1 MDSSDDEPGVTGVMV
16 IEPMGNAGP
25 FLLEAAAR
33 LGIRLYAAT
42 DKRVHAGYEPWLTAG
57 LAGVCLTEL
66 ADTERAL
73 DDMAEYCRAHRI
85 TGVAVCWELLTPLAA
100 LLAARLGLPG
110 NDPALAGAARNKIA
124 MAEAFRAAGVPA
136 PAHAVVGTSEEAHQV
151 AASGRLGWPLV
162 VKPAE
167 QGGSWGVSVVA
178 GPDGL
183 DTAVAAAGRFTRA
196 EPHGLP
202 LDPRVLLQHYVP
214 GEEFS
219 ADTVV
224 HDGVPYP
231 LPVVRKDTTA
241 GRYRVETGHSCPA
254 GLDARTVRAIQDT
267 AARAALAVGVRNGI
281 AHTEV
286 KLTPRG
292 EPVVIETGARLPGDN
307 ICEIVEAATG
317 VSEAAAYLRAVTGRA
332 PDTGPTRAAGA
343 ALRFVLPERG
353 GVLEYVVIP
362 EVPGT
367 QSRLHIRP
375 GEQVPEPADSSGRV
389 GHVLACAAS
398 VDEARRLADRAVA
411 DTRVKVS

>member
-1 MDSSDDEPGVTGVMV
+1 MDFSDEPGVTGVMV

-25 FLLEAAAR
+25 FLARAAAR
-33 LGIRLYAAT
+33 LGLRLYAAT
-42 DKRVHAGYEPWLTAG
+42 DERVYAGYEPWLTRC
-57 LAGVCLTEL
+57 LDGVCLTDL
-66 ADTERAL
+66 ADTASAL
-73 DDMAEYCRAHRI
+73 DDMEAFCRAHPI
-85 TGVAVCWELLTPLAA
+85 AGVAVCWELLTPLAA

-110 NDPALAGAARNKIA
+110 NDPLRARAARNKIA

-136 PAHAVVGTSEEAHQV
+136 PAQAVVATSEQAHSV

-183 DTAVAAAGRFTRA
+183 DAAVAAAGRFTHA

-202 LDPRVLLQHYVP
+202 LDARVLLQSYVP

-224 HDGVPYP
+224 HEGVPHP

-254 GLDARTVRAIQDT
+254 GLDPRTVWSIQET

-286 KLTPRG
+286 KILPGG

-317 VSEAAAYLRAVTGRA
+317 VSEAEAYLRAVTGRA
-332 PDTGPTRAAGA
+332 PRTAPTRDAAA
-343 ALRFVLPERG
+343 ALRFLLPDRAGLLQE
-353 GVLEYVVIP
+353 VVIP

-367 QSRLHIRP
+367 HSQIHIRP
-375 GEQVPEPADSSGRV
+375 GQPVPEPADSSGRV
-389 GHVLACAAS
+389 GHVVARAAS
-398 VDEARRLADRAVA
+398 VDEARRLAGQVIA
-411 DTRVKVS
+411 DSRVKVS

>member
-1 MDSSDDEPGVTGVMV
+1 MDSSDEPDVTGVMV

-25 FLLEAAAR
+25 FLVKAAAR

-42 DKRVHAGYEPWLTAG
+42 DERVHAGYETWLTRA

-66 ADTERAL
+66 ADTAWAL
-73 DDMAEYCRAHRI
+73 DDMEAFCRTHRI
-85 TGVAVCWELLTPLAA
+85 VGVAACWELLTPLAA
-100 LLAARLGLPG
+100 MLAARLGLPG
-110 NDPALAGAARNKIA
+110 NDPLRAKAARNKIA
-124 MAEAFRAAGVPA
+124 MAQAFRTAGVPA
-136 PAHAVVGTSEEAHQV
+136 PADAVVATAEQAHHV

-183 DTAVAAAGRFTRA
+183 DAAVAAAGRFTRA

-202 LDPRVLLQHYVP
+202 LDSRVLLQSYVP

-224 HDGVPYP
+224 HEGVPYP

-241 GRYRVETGHSCPA
+241 GTYRVETGHSCPA
-254 GLDARTVRAIQDT
+254 GLDPHTVRAIQHT
-267 AARAALAVGVRNGI
+267 AARAALAVGVRDGI

-286 KLTPRG
+286 KIPPGG

-317 VSEAAAYLRAVTGRA
+317 VSEASAYLQAVTGQVPHTA
-332 PDTGPTRAAGA
+332 PTREAAA
-343 ALRFVLPERG
+343 ALLFLLPDRA
-353 GVLEYVVIP
+353 GVVEEVVIP
-362 EVPGT
+362 DVPGT
-367 QSRLHIRP
+367 HSQVHVRP
-375 GEQVPEPADSSGRV
+375 GERVPEPADSSGRV
-389 GHVLACAAS
+389 GHVVARAAS
-398 VDEARRLADRAVA
+398 VEEARRLADQVLA
-411 DTRVKVS
+411 DSRVKVS

>member
-1 MDSSDDEPGVTGVMV
+1 MDSSDEPGTTGVMV
-16 IEPMGNAGP
+16 IEPMGNAGR
-25 FLLEAAAR
+25 FVAEAADR

-42 DKRVHAGYEPWLTAG
+42 DERVHADYEPWLARG

-66 ADTERAL
+66 ADTKRAL
-73 DDMAEYCRAHRI
+73 DDMEMFCREHRI
-85 TGVAVCWELLTPLAA
+85 AGVAVCWELLTPLAA

-110 NDPALAGAARNKIA
+110 NDPLRAKAARNKIV
-124 MAEAFRAAGVPA
+124 MGEAFRAAGVAAPA
-136 PAHAVVGTSEEAHQV
+136 EAVVTGAEQAHAVAV
-151 AASGRLGWPLV
+151 SGRLGWPLV

-183 DTAVAAAGRFTRA
+183 DAAVAAAGRFTRA

-202 LDPRVLLQHYVP
+202 LDSRVLLQSYVP

-224 HDGVPYP
+224 HEGVPYP

-241 GRYRVETGHSCPA
+241 GTYRVETGHSCPA
-254 GLDARTVRAIQDT
+254 GLDPGTVRAIQDT

-286 KLTPRG
+286 KVPPGG

-317 VSEAAAYLRAVTGRA
+317 VSEAVAYLQAVTGHLPHIA
-332 PDTGPTRAAGA
+332 PTREEAA
-343 ALRFVLPERG
+343 ALRFLLPDRAGTVEDVL
-353 GVLEYVVIP
+353 IP
-362 EVPGT
+362 DVPGT
-367 QSRLHIRP
+367 HSHIDIRP
-375 GEQVPEPADSSGRV
+375 GQRVPEPSDSSGRV
-389 GHVLACAAS
+389 GHVVARAAS
-398 VDEARRLADRAVA
+398 VDEARRLAGQVIA
-411 DTRVKVS
+411 DSLVKVS

>member
-1 MDSSDDEPGVTGVMV
+1 MDSSDDEPGATGVLV

-25 FLLEAAAR
+25 FLAEAAAR

-42 DKRVHAGYEPWLTAG
+42 DERVHAGYEPWLTRR
-57 LAGVCLTEL
+57 LDGVCPTEL

-73 DDMAEYCRAHRI
+73 DDMEKFCRTRRI

-100 LLAARLGLPG
+100 LLAERLGLPG
-110 NDPALAGAARNKIA
+110 NDPWLARAARNKIA
-124 MAEAFRAAGVPA
+124 MAAAFRAAGVPA
-136 PAHAVVGTSEEAHQV
+136 PAEAVVSTVEQAHQV

-183 DTAVAAAGRFTRA
+183 DAAVAAAGRFTRA

-202 LDPRVLLQHYVP
+202 LDSRVLLQRYVP

-224 HDGVPYP
+224 HDGVPHP
-231 LPVVRKDTTA
+231 LPVVRKDTTV

-267 AARAALAVGVRNGI
+267 AARAALAVGIRNGI

-286 KLTPRG
+286 KLAPGG

-307 ICEIVEAATG
+307 ICELVEAATG
-317 VSEAAAYLRAVTGRA
+317 VSEAAAYLRAVTGRV
-332 PDTGPTRAAGA
+332 PHTEPTRDAAA
-343 ALRFVLPERG
+343 ALRFVLPERA

-362 EVPGT
+362 EAPGT
-367 QSRLHIRP
+367 HSRIHIRP
-375 GEQVPEPADSSGRV
+375 GERVPEPADSSGRV
-389 GHVLACAAS
+389 GHVLARAAS
-398 VDEARRLADRAVA
+398 VDEARRLAAQVVA

>member
-1 MDSSDDEPGVTGVMV
+1 MTGVMV

-25 FLLEAAAR
+25 YLVRAAAS

-42 DKRVHAGYEPWLTAG
+42 DERVHAGYDPWLTDA

-66 ADTERAL
+66 ADSERAL
-73 DDMAEYCRAHRI
+73 DDMEAFCRTRRI

-124 MAEAFRAAGVPA
+124 MAGAFRAAGVRA
-136 PAHAVVGTSEEAHQV
+136 PADAVVTSVEEAHQV
-151 AASGRLGWPLV
+151 AASGRLGWPIV

-183 DTAVAAAGRFTRA
+183 DAAVAAAGRFTRA

-202 LDPRVLLQHYVP
+202 LDARVLLQSYVP

-224 HDGVPYP
+224 HEGVPHP

-254 GLDARTVRAIQDT
+254 GLDPATVRAIQDT
-267 AARAALAVGVRNGI
+267 AARAALAVGVRNGV

-286 KLTPRG
+286 KLPPDGR
-292 EPVVIETGARLPGDN
+292 PVVIETGARLPGDD
-307 ICEIVEAATG
+307 ICGLVEAATG
-317 VSEAAAYLRAVTGRA
+317 VSEAAAYLQAVTGRV
-332 PDTGPTRAAGA
+332 PRTEPTRDAGA
-343 ALRFVLPERG
+343 ALRFVLPERA
-353 GVLEYVVIP
+353 GVLRYVVIP
-362 EVPGT
+362 EAPGT
-367 QSRLHIRP
+367 DSRIHIRP
-375 GEQVPEPADSSGRV
+375 GERVPEPADSSGRV
-389 GHVLACAAS
+389 GHVLARAAS
-398 VDEARRLADRAVA
+398 VDEARALAARVVS